1 MIVEKLEWLRHGGLQ
16 IFSLDIQPDGSRFA
30 TAGGDHKVRIW
41 SMAAL
46 QNLDQGI
53 SQPRLLATLRDHFG
67 SCNCVRWAQ
76 GGHVIASGS
85 DDQLVL
91 VHKRHPGSGTTEF
104 GSGEAP
110 DVENWKTSLTL
121 RGHTA
126 DVVDL
131 GWSPDDTM
139 IASCSLDN
147 TVRIWSSVNGSLISV
162 LQGHQSLV
170 KGVAWDPVGSFLAS
184 QSDDKTVIIWHT
196 GKWNAV
202 HKAEGPWEKTVGSTF
217 FRRLAWS
224 PCGHFI
230 TTTHGFQ
237 EPSHT
242 APVLERGE
250 WCTSFDFVG
259 HNAPVV
265 AVRYN
270 HSMFRKMPSSDA
282 RKPLR
287 GDDSGGGTEAQPL
300 APPADDA
307 PYNVI
312 AMGSQD
318 CNITVWTTASPR
330 PVFVG
335 KHFFSQSVVDLTWST
350 DGYTLLCCS
359 LDGTVATF
367 SFEQKELGLKISKE
381 EMEDFKKTRYG
392 DVQVRR
398 LMLVES
404 PAQLQLEAA
413 AAKQLTI
420 STAAVAEV
428 QQPPVR
434 EKSLEVLPPNSASD
448 RRQQTE
454 YRGADG
460 RRRIIPKP
468 LGQDYKENEAPD
480 GLKST
485 TVNESFVGPAGS
497 KSVVMS
503 ASRPE
508 GKGRGG
514 GADGDG
520 PPIKHSNG
528 HEIQHAVPQSD
539 YTPMLTDADAP
550 KTLGG
555 TAQTAQ
561 TKLLVQPPA
570 SHGGVLS
577 IEVQTSLEAPVCLE
591 ARLVEMPHTVAG
603 FAREGHVGDNN
614 VVETDI
620 VCSQGGKVLWWD
632 RLRRK
637 ATILAGNSNM
647 WVVACDDNSIQV
659 YTAAGRRALPPII
672 LSSPAAF
679 MDCDKGWKLLM
690 LSCCGALQI
699 WDLRSFV
706 SVLRESVSAIL
717 ESSPNA
723 PQESEMR
730 VISARI
736 SEAGAPLIVL
746 ENQHIFLFHM
756 ELKCWVQVADCFPSS
771 RFCKFGPMLTNVM
784 AKGDPSPKR
793 VGALGPDGTFNLSRA
808 GLLGHD
814 NGSFTRG
821 QLEFEMAVAV
831 ALQSAEEYRRCLLAY
846 ARCLARDADK
856 TRLREL
862 CEELLGP
869 PDVFESAND
878 PASKR
883 GWDPVI
889 LGLKKRDL
897 LRHDVLPAM
906 ASNRSI
912 QRLLAEFVDLLVEI
926 EARMKQATSEPV
938 KAVV

>member
-1 MIVEKLEWLRHGGLQ
+1 MIVEKLDWLRHAGLQ

-46 QNLDQGI
+46 QNLDDGI

-67 SCNCVRWAQ
+67 SVNCVRWSQ
-76 GGHVIASGS
+76 GGHLVASGS

-110 DVENWKTSLTL
+110 DVENWKNILTL

-131 GWSPDDTM
+131 GWSPDDSM

-147 TVRIWSSVNGSLISV
+147 TVRIWSPVNGSLISV

-184 QSDDKTVIIWHT
+184 QSDDKTVMIWHT

-230 TTTHGFQ
+230 TTTHGYQ

-270 HSMFRKMPSSDA
+270 HSMFRKMPSA
-282 RKPLR
+282 ETKKLPK
-287 GDDSGGGTEAQPL
+287 GDDSGGGNDSL
-300 APPADDA
+300 LLDDNA

-335 KHFFSQSVVDLTWST
+335 KHFFSQSVVDLSWST

-420 STAAVAEV
+420 SAVAEV
-428 QQPPVR
+428 QPPVR
-434 EKSLEVLPPNSASD
+434 EKSLEVLPPNSTSD

-454 YRGADG
+454 YRGPDG

-480 GLKST
+480 GLKSS
-485 TVNESFVGPAGS
+485 VNESFGSPAGS
-497 KSVVMS
+497 KNVLLS
-503 ASRPE
+503 ASRQE
-508 GKGRGG
+508 GTGRIIMDAGV
-514 GADGDG
+514 
-520 PPIKHSNG
+520 PPVKQSNG
-528 HEIQHAVPQSD
+528 HEIQRVVPQSGIPD
-539 YTPMLTDADAP
+539 YAPMQTDADVP
-550 KTLGG
+550 KVPSGIT
-555 TAQTAQ
+555 TQA
-561 TKLLVQPPA
+561 KLLVQPPT

-577 IEVQTSLEAPVCLE
+577 IEVQPSYETPVCLE
-591 ARLVEMPHTVAG
+591 ARLVEMPHKVG
-603 FAREGHVGDNN
+603 FVGEGHAGDS
-614 VVETDI
+614 VMETDI

-637 ATILAGNSNM
+637 ATILTGNSNM
-647 WVVACDDNSIQV
+647 WVVACEDNSVQV

-672 LSSPAAF
+672 LSSSAAF
-679 MDCDKGWKLLM
+679 MDCDKEWKLL
-690 LSCCGALQI
+690 LLTCCGALQI
-699 WDLRSFV
+699 WDLRSCV
-706 SVLRESVSAIL
+706 SILRESVSAIL
-717 ESSPNA
+717 SSTPK
-723 PQESEMR
+723 PPFQDGDVR

-756 ELKCWVQVADCFPSS
+756 DLKCWVQVADSFPSS
-771 RFCKFGPMLTNVM
+771 RFCKFSPMLTTIM
-784 AKGDPSPKR
+784 SKGDPSPKR
-793 VGALGPDGTFNLSRA
+793 VGALGSDGTFNLSRA
-808 GLLGHD
+808 GLLGRD

-831 ALQSAEEYRRCLLAY
+831 ALQSADEYRRCLLAY
-846 ARCLARDADK
+846 ARCLARDAD
-856 TRLREL
+856 TSRLREL

-869 PDVFESAND
+869 PDELDGVND
-878 PASKR
+878 SSPKR

-889 LGLKKRDL
+889 LGLKKREL
-897 LRHDVLPAM
+897 LKHDVLPAM

-912 QRLLAEFVDLLVEI
+912 QRLLAEFVDLLVEV
-926 EARMKQATSEPV
+926 ESRTKPV
-938 KAVV
+938 NPESA